1 MPAIRNRIQIRRV
14 GGKTAARR
22 DATDADDPEGG
33 HATIKLLEL
42 SGVEFHG
49 CGDSGAA
56 KVVVCSGGSNS
67 SSKHLSSCPMESTDD
82 KGEGNTWSCMWPVDG
97 SSLVMPFPPGYDKSQ
112 KSTISLRLG
121 IQLPG
126 KNVQPLGIAAVS
138 IPAEP
143 KRLEVFYPL
152 VAVVDCSIPVEPLQ
166 KQKRFRSIRS
176 SKNLQYS
183 VTQSTMLKLEL
194 QVAWNSSSPKHV
206 CKTSTMADGTVIIE
220 SRPAMYGKDDDVT
233 KAVEVNAA
241 TTASA
246 TLDASVMELKESKTE
261 DSLRDYWKRCAEEN
275 KGLLGSGAPATSR
288 IANATWGEKLG
299 EDDGSDLSAAPG
311 NAPDNDEKNQGS
323 VMMKSERVN
332 CLLCG
337 CCLMEGI
344 HEESETATASQV
356 GSSAAPCSGFTTESA
371 LSVHRGSLAKQPEP
385 VPVKAMKTDL
395 ADIFYSS
402 GGDDGDLELP
412 CQEQADEND
421 AETGQLRD
429 QVDDNKQSSSNLSTN
444 DEYQIAAG
452 SQNDLAAV
460 ASSDLTHKSVESV
473 STEDIK
479 TNLADIVYSSCE
491 DNLESS
497 CQHKV
502 LHQVGM
508 SFDEENHVETDTG
521 NDQQPR
527 EQDNVNQSSKSEN
540 SVESDVGALISIG
553 DTYPSTSPSD
563 TKSVTDSNQGLVMMT
578 SEVTNNAE
586 PKGDAF
592 RSSVS
597 SEESAKPT
605 QLNSS
610 TPSSNESDAAAEGST
625 VKAANISDESDSIE
639 TVSVATEACS
649 EEMIYP
655 SLDPSCQE
663 EAVVIKHVEVSA
675 DEGLLQLQEEL
686 LQLKEEHCKES
697 HLEVEI
703 GPDDEPP
710 LRSPALLPT
719 PDHEPILAVNEL
731 NKALNSDTSGNH
743 TVDSFEAT
751 PTKETKLHRQEP
763 QGELERIMKN
773 LREVFEETVEAC
785 QDIFSG
791 RALFADVFG
800 DALDDVTCRTDCTSD
815 VETNDE
821 STVSLSSCES
831 MQQSDTAVD
840 GSVDFVDNVSSPKDA
855 EMPPERS
862 VKFERGEKKFVMKP
876 IIITPSQS
884 FSVYSV

>member
-1 MPAIRNRIQIRRV
+1 
-14 GGKTAARR
+14 
-22 DATDADDPEGG
+22 
-33 HATIKLLEL
+33 
-42 SGVEFHG
+42 
-49 CGDSGAA
+49 
-56 KVVVCSGGSNS
+56 
-67 SSKHLSSCPMESTDD
+67 
-82 KGEGNTWSCMWPVDG
+82 
-97 SSLVMPFPPGYDKSQ
+97 
-112 KSTISLRLG
+112 
-121 IQLPG
+121 
-126 KNVQPLGIAAVS
+126 
-138 IPAEP
+138 
-143 KRLEVFYPL
+143 
-152 VAVVDCSIPVEPLQ
+152 
-166 KQKRFRSIRS
+166 
-176 SKNLQYS
+176 
-183 VTQSTMLKLEL
+183 
-194 QVAWNSSSPKHV
+194 
-206 CKTSTMADGTVIIE
+206 
-220 SRPAMYGKDDDVT
+220 
-233 KAVEVNAA
+233 
-241 TTASA
+241 
-246 TLDASVMELKESKTE
+246 
-261 DSLRDYWKRCAEEN
+261 
-275 KGLLGSGAPATSR
+275 
-288 IANATWGEKLG
+288 
-299 EDDGSDLSAAPG
+299 
-311 NAPDNDEKNQGS
+311 
-323 VMMKSERVN
+323 
-332 CLLCG
+332 
-337 CCLMEGI
+337 
-344 HEESETATASQV
+344 
-356 GSSAAPCSGFTTESA
+356 
-371 LSVHRGSLAKQPEP
+371 
-385 VPVKAMKTDL
+385 MKTDL

-402 GGDDGDLELP
+402 GGDDGD
-412 CQEQADEND
+412 QADEND
-421 AETGQLRD
+421 AETGQLREQD
-429 QVDDNKQSSSNLSTN
+429 DDNKQSSSNLSTN

-508 SFDEENHVETDTG
+508 SFDEGNHVETDTG

-540 SVESDVGALISIG
+540 AVESHDVGALISIG

-578 SEVTNNAE
+578 SEVTNAAE
-586 PKGDAF
+586 LKGDAF

-610 TPSSNESDAAAEGST
+610 IPSSNESDAAAEGST
-625 VKAANISDESDSIE
+625 VKAANISDESESIE

-663 EAVVIKHVEVSA
+663 EAVVIKHVEVTA

-686 LQLKEEHCKES
+686 LQLEEERYKES

-710 LRSPALLPT
+710 QSPALKPPT
-719 PDHEPILAVNEL
+719 PDHEPILAVKEL

-743 TVDSFEAT
+743 TVDSVEVT
-751 PTKETKLHRQEP
+751 PTKGKAKLHRQEP

-815 VETNDE
+815 VETKSDE

-831 MQQSDTAVD
+831 MQPSDTAVD

-862 VKFERGEKKFVMKP
+862 VKFERGEKPERDKEKKFVMKP
-876 IIITPSQS
+876 ILITPSQS
-884 FSVYSV
+884 FSIYSV